1 MMRLVECMMQSMLW
15 SKGEEAVRPERA
27 VAAENRHDS
36 LVARLVGD
44 GKKEDVPVQKEIHL
58 YP

>member
-15 SKGEEAVRPERA
+15 SEGEEAVRPERA
-27 VAAENRHDS
+27 MAAENRHDS

-44 GKKEDVPVQKEIHL
+44 GEKEDVPVQKEIHL